1 MARRVY
7 RIWGR
12 YRFNSLKVWNIVV
25 LFSLLSSPSLLLYLS
40 IFSRAFIVFSFI
52 SFLLPPSL
60 PLPSSLPPSPSPS
73 LPPYSPQDDLLSHAS
88 LLKEA
93 NAISV
98 ELQKHVSFQFLIL
111 TDTPYSPVPFS
122 VATGTDVDIDLEESK
137 FAVAQTESVGLFCP
151 KCPIVA
157 VEVKDSKHGA
167 THVWSISKLK

>member
-1 MARRVY
+1 M
-7 RIWGR
+7 WGR
-12 YRFNSLKVWNIVV
+12 YRFNSLK
-25 LFSLLSSPSLLLYLS
+25 
-40 IFSRAFIVFSFI
+40 
-52 SFLLPPSL
+52 
-60 PLPSSLPPSPSPS
+60 
-73 LPPYSPQDDLLSHAS
+73 DDLLSYAA

-137 FAVAQTESVGLFCP
+137 FAVTQTEGLFRP
-151 KCPIVA
+151 KGPIVA

-167 THVWSISKLK
+167 THVWSIGKLK